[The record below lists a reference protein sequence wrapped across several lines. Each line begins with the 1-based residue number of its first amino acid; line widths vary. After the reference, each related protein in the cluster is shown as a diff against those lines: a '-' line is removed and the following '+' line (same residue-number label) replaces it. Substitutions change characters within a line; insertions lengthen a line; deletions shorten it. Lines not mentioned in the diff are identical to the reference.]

1 MKKILPIFILI
12 IFANCQDQK
21 IENNFNPQEN
31 QVLTVEEDFNAFFEK
46 FKKDSVFQKQRVVFP
61 LKVRVFNIDNLK
73 TEENSLEEENYELLK
88 IDENE
93 VSIEKKI
100 SKDSVKIILK
110 GKDNG
115 IYIETQF
122 LKDKGIWKLE
132 SYNDQST

>member
-1 MKKILPIFILI
+1 MKKILLIFILI
-12 IFANCQDQK
+12 IFSNCQDQK

-73 TEENSLEEENYELLK
+73 TEENSLEEENYEFLK

-93 VSIEKKI
+93 VSMEKKI

>member
-1 MKKILPIFILI
+1 MKKILLIFILI
-12 IFANCQDQK
+12 IFSNCQDQK

-73 TEENSLEEENYELLK
+73 TEENSLEEKNYEFLK

-93 VSIEKKI
+93 VSVEKKI

-122 LKDKGIWKLE
+122 LKYNGIWKLE
-132 SYNDQST
+132 TYNDQST

>member
-1 MKKILPIFILI
+1 MKKILLIFILI
-12 IFANCQDQK
+12 IFSNCQDQK
-21 IENNFNPQEN
+21 IENNFKSHEN
-31 QVLTVEEDFNAFFEK
+31 QELTVEEDFNTFFEK

-73 TEENSLEEENYELLK
+73 TEENSFEEKDYEFLK

-93 VSIEKKI
+93 VSMEKKI

>member
-1 MKKILPIFILI
+1 MKKILLIFILI
-12 IFANCQDQK
+12 IFSNCQDQK
-21 IENNFNPQEN
+21 IENNFKSQEN
-31 QVLTVEEDFNAFFEK
+31 QVLTVEEDFNTFFEK

-61 LKVRVFNIDNLK
+61 LKVRIFNIDNLK
-73 TEENSLEEENYELLK
+73 TEENSLEEKNYELLR

-93 VSIEKKI
+93 VSMEKKI

>member
-1 MKKILPIFILI
+1 MKKILLIFILI
-12 IFANCQDQK
+12 IFSNCQDQK
-21 IENNFNPQEN
+21 IENNFKSQEN
-31 QVLTVEEDFNAFFEK
+31 QELTVEEDFNTFFEK

-73 TEENSLEEENYELLK
+73 TEENSFEEKDYEFLK

-93 VSIEKKI
+93 VSMEKKI

>member
-1 MKKILPIFILI
+1 MKKILLIFILI
-12 IFANCQDQK
+12 IFSNCQDQK

-73 TEENSLEEENYELLK
+73 TEENSLEEKNYEFLK

-93 VSIEKKI
+93 VSMEKKI

>member
-12 IFANCQDQK
+12 IFSNCQDQK

-73 TEENSLEEENYELLK
+73 TEENSLEEKNYEFLR

-93 VSIEKKI
+93 VSMEKKI

>member
-12 IFANCQDQK
+12 IFSNCQDQK

-73 TEENSLEEENYELLK
+73 TEENSLEEKNYELLR

-93 VSIEKKI
+93 VSMEKKI

>member
-1 MKKILPIFILI
+1 MKKILLIFILI
-12 IFANCQDQK
+12 IFSNCQDQK

-73 TEENSLEEENYELLK
+73 TEENNLEEENYELLR

-93 VSIEKKI
+93 VSMEKKI

>member
-1 MKKILPIFILI
+1 MSKKRALI
-12 IFANCQDQK
+12 SVSDKSGLTDFA
-21 IENNFNPQEN
+21 
-31 QVLTVEEDFNAFFEK
+31 K
-46 FKKDSVFQKQRVVFP
+46 F
-61 LKVRVFNIDNLK
+61 
-73 TEENSLEEENYELLK
+73 LEEKNYEFLR

-93 VSIEKKI
+93 VSMEKKI

>member
-1 MKKILPIFILI
+1 MKKILLIFILI
-12 IFANCQDQK
+12 IFSNCQDQK
-21 IENNFNPQEN
+21 IENNFKSQEN
-31 QVLTVEEDFNAFFEK
+31 QELTVEEDFNTFFEK

-61 LKVRVFNIDNLK
+61 LKVRIFNIDNLK
-73 TEENSLEEENYELLK
+73 TEENSFEEKDYEFLK

-93 VSIEKKI
+93 VSMEKKI

>member
-1 MKKILPIFILI
+1 MKKILLIFILI
-12 IFANCQDQK
+12 IFSNCQDQK
-21 IENNFNPQEN
+21 IENNFKSQEN
-31 QVLTVEEDFNAFFEK
+31 QELTVEEDFNTFFEK

-73 TEENSLEEENYELLK
+73 TEENSLEEKDYEFLK

-93 VSIEKKI
+93 VSMEKKI

>member
-12 IFANCQDQK
+12 IFSNCQDHK
-21 IENNFNPQEN
+21 IENNFKSQEN
-31 QVLTVEEDFNAFFEK
+31 QVLTVEEDFNTFFEK

-73 TEENSLEEENYELLK
+73 TEENSLEEENYELLR

-93 VSIEKKI
+93 VSMEKKI

>member
-1 MKKILPIFILI
+1 MKKILLIFILI
-12 IFANCQDQK
+12 IFSNCQDQK
-21 IENNFNPQEN
+21 IENNFKSQEN
-31 QVLTVEEDFNAFFEK
+31 QVLTVEEDFNTFFEK

-61 LKVRVFNIDNLK
+61 LKVRIFNIDNLK
-73 TEENSLEEENYELLK
+73 TEENSLEEKDYEFLK

-93 VSIEKKI
+93 VSVEKKI

>member
-1 MKKILPIFILI
+1 MKKILLIFILI
-12 IFANCQDQK
+12 IFSNCQDQK
-21 IENNFNPQEN
+21 IEYNFNPQEN

-61 LKVRVFNIDNLK
+61 LKVRIFNIDNLK
-73 TEENSLEEENYELLK
+73 TEENSLEEKVYEFLK

-93 VSIEKKI
+93 VSVEKKI

>member
-12 IFANCQDQK
+12 IFSNCQDQK

-73 TEENSLEEENYELLK
+73 TEENSLEEKDYEFLK

-93 VSIEKKI
+93 VSVEKKI

>member
-1 MKKILPIFILI
+1 MKKILLIFILI
-12 IFANCQDQK
+12 IFSNCQDQK
-21 IENNFNPQEN
+21 IENNFKSQEN
-31 QVLTVEEDFNAFFEK
+31 QVLTVEEDFNTFFEK

-73 TEENSLEEENYELLK
+73 TEENSLEEENYELLR

-122 LKDKGIWKLE
+122 LKDNGIWKLE
-132 SYNDQST
+132 TYNDQST

>member
-1 MKKILPIFILI
+1 MKKILLIFILI
-12 IFANCQDQK
+12 IFSNCQDQK
-21 IENNFNPQEN
+21 IENNFKSQEN
-31 QVLTVEEDFNAFFEK
+31 QELTVEDDFNTFFEK

-73 TEENSLEEENYELLK
+73 TEENSLEEKNYELLK

-93 VSIEKKI
+93 VSMDKKI
-100 SKDSVKIILK
+100 YKDSVKIILK

>member
-1 MKKILPIFILI
+1 MKKILLIFILI
-12 IFANCQDQK
+12 IFSNCQDQK

-31 QVLTVEEDFNAFFEK
+31 QVLTVVEDFNAFFEK

-73 TEENSLEEENYELLK
+73 TEENSLEEENYELLR

-93 VSIEKKI
+93 VSMEKKI

>member
-1 MKKILPIFILI
+1 M
-12 IFANCQDQK
+12 
-21 IENNFNPQEN
+21 
-31 QVLTVEEDFNAFFEK
+31 
-46 FKKDSVFQKQRVVFP
+46 
-61 LKVRVFNIDNLK
+61 KVRIFNIDNLK
-73 TEENSLEEENYELLK
+73 TEENSLEEKNYEFLR

-93 VSIEKKI
+93 VSMEKKI

>member
-1 MKKILPIFILI
+1 MKKILLIFILI
-12 IFANCQDQK
+12 IFSNCQDQK

-31 QVLTVEEDFNAFFEK
+31 QVLTVEEDFNTFFEK

-61 LKVRVFNIDNLK
+61 LKVRIFNIDNLK
-73 TEENSLEEENYELLK
+73 TEENSLEEKDYEFLK

-93 VSIEKKI
+93 VSMEKKI

>member
-1 MKKILPIFILI
+1 MKKILLIFILI
-12 IFANCQDQK
+12 IFSNCQDQK

-31 QVLTVEEDFNAFFEK
+31 QVLTVEEDFNTFFEN

-73 TEENSLEEENYELLK
+73 TEENSLEEENYELLR

-93 VSIEKKI
+93 VSMEKKI

>member
-1 MKKILPIFILI
+1 MKKILLIFILI
-12 IFANCQDQK
+12 IFSNCQDQK
-21 IENNFNPQEN
+21 IENNFKSQEN
-31 QVLTVEEDFNAFFEK
+31 QELTVEDDFNTFFEK

-61 LKVRVFNIDNLK
+61 LKVRVFNLDNLK
-73 TEENSLEEENYELLK
+73 TEENSLEEKNYEFLK

-100 SKDSVKIILK
+100 YKDSVKIILK

>member
-1 MKKILPIFILI
+1 MKKILLIFILI
-12 IFANCQDQK
+12 IFSNCQDQK
-21 IENNFNPQEN
+21 IEYNFKSQEN
-31 QVLTVEEDFNAFFEK
+31 QVLTVEEDFNTFFEK

-61 LKVRVFNIDNLK
+61 LKVRIFNIDNLK
-73 TEENSLEEENYELLK
+73 TEENSLEEKDYEFLK

-93 VSIEKKI
+93 VSMEKKI

>member
-1 MKKILPIFILI
+1 MKKILLIFILI
-12 IFANCQDQK
+12 IFSNCQDQK
-21 IENNFNPQEN
+21 IENNFKSQEN
-31 QVLTVEEDFNAFFEK
+31 QELTVEEDFNTFFEK

-73 TEENSLEEENYELLK
+73 TEENSLEEKNYEFLK

-100 SKDSVKIILK
+100 YKDSVKIILK

>member
-1 MKKILPIFILI
+1 MKKILLIFILI
-12 IFANCQDQK
+12 IFWNCQDQK

-73 TEENSLEEENYELLK
+73 TEENSLEEENYELLR

-93 VSIEKKI
+93 VSMEKKI

>member
-1 MKKILPIFILI
+1 MKKILLIFILI
-12 IFANCQDQK
+12 IFSNCQDQK
-21 IENNFNPQEN
+21 IENNFKSQEN
-31 QVLTVEEDFNAFFEK
+31 QELTVEEDFNTFFEK

-73 TEENSLEEENYELLK
+73 TEENSFEEKDYEFLK

>member
-12 IFANCQDQK
+12 IFSNCQDHK
-21 IENNFNPQEN
+21 IENNFKSQEN

>member
-1 MKKILPIFILI
+1 M
-12 IFANCQDQK
+12 
-21 IENNFNPQEN
+21 
-31 QVLTVEEDFNAFFEK
+31 
-46 FKKDSVFQKQRVVFP
+46 
-61 LKVRVFNIDNLK
+61 KVRIFNTDNLK
-73 TEENSLEEENYELLK
+73 TEENSLEEKNYEFLK

-122 LKDKGIWKLE
+122 LKDNGIWKLE

>member
-1 MKKILPIFILI
+1 MKKILLIFILI
-12 IFANCQDQK
+12 IFSNCQDQK

-73 TEENSLEEENYELLK
+73 TEENSLEEKNYEFLK

>member
-1 MKKILPIFILI
+1 MKKILLIFILI
-12 IFANCQDQK
+12 IFSNCQDQK
-21 IENNFNPQEN
+21 IENNFKSQED
-31 QVLTVEEDFNAFFEK
+31 QVLTVEEDFNTFFEK

-73 TEENSLEEENYELLK
+73 TEENSLEEKDYEFLK

-100 SKDSVKIILK
+100 LKDSVKIILK

-122 LKDKGIWKLE
+122 LKDNGIWKLE
-132 SYNDQST
+132 TYNDQST

>member
-12 IFANCQDQK
+12 IFSNCQDQK
-21 IENNFNPQEN
+21 IENNFKSQEN
-31 QVLTVEEDFNAFFEK
+31 QVLTVEEDFNTFFEK

-61 LKVRVFNIDNLK
+61 LKVRIFNIDNLK
-73 TEENSLEEENYELLK
+73 TEENNLEEENYELLR

-93 VSIEKKI
+93 VSMEKKI

>member
-1 MKKILPIFILI
+1 MKKILLIFILI
-12 IFANCQDQK
+12 IFSNCQDQK
-21 IENNFNPQEN
+21 IENNFKSQEN
-31 QVLTVEEDFNAFFEK
+31 QELTVEEDFNTFFEK

-93 VSIEKKI
+93 VSMEKKI

>member
-12 IFANCQDQK
+12 IFSNCQDHK
-21 IENNFNPQEN
+21 IENNFKPQEN
-31 QVLTVEEDFNAFFEK
+31 QLLTVEEDFNAFFEK

>member
-1 MKKILPIFILI
+1 MKKILLIFILI
-12 IFANCQDQK
+12 IFSNCQDQK